1 VINILITVSH
11 RFSQMDTDSKPKAI
25 SDRKLETGN
34 LRLEAGKRKTFTAET
49 QRRQGAKHF

>member
-1 VINILITVSH
+1 
-11 RFSQMDTDSKPKAI
+11 MDTDSKPKAI